1 MICIFFTSFF
11 TTFYIVER
19 LLLQTAYELNNGN
32 SSFLS
37 LKSEVSNQERVIMA
51 HVRYLN
57 ILANFRYQCLLP
69 KNLRPQQI
77 LDYEVNEK
85 GEP

>member
-1 MICIFFTSFF
+1 M
-11 TTFYIVER
+11 
-19 LLLQTAYELNNGN
+19 G
-32 SSFLS
+32 
-37 LKSEVSNQERVIMA
+37 LKSAVSNQERVIMA

-77 LDYEVNEK
+77 FDYEVNEK